1 LSLASHPDCR
11 ATGDRPQRWTG
22 GSCMT
27 EKRRGKGMGG
37 GTKPPD
43 TKAHPKTRLE
53 PWQTEHYEFLGNR
66 DDDDPKHTVVDTFE
80 KVKVARKAA
89 EASTK
94 QGHARVHETLGL
106 ALRMHWIAQRSPQ
119 EQAAFE
125 QLLRDQNI
133 SARSDANKYTALA
146 KLCFPDRGS
155 TDYHRYARV
164 LEIAVAKRW
173 SSRQFVYQLNTN
185 GGMDGLLGPDA
196 KVKAT
201 RRWRDVCRR
210 TVHIVRLRQKKPSA
224 YLEVKE
230 NELPS
235 DEDTY
240 SGFSVGLFRSKGD
253 KLALIGFVP
262 FRESLVKQ
270 AITLLG
276 STLPRKLHRSQGE

>member
-1 LSLASHPDCR
+1 
-11 ATGDRPQRWTG
+11 
-22 GSCMT
+22 MT
-27 EKRRGKGMGG
+27 RKRQGKGSGG
-37 GTKPPD
+37 GTKQPD
-43 TKAHPKTRLE
+43 TKARPETELK

-80 KVKVARKAA
+80 KLKAARKAA

-94 QGHARVHETLGL
+94 QGHARIYEAFGL
-106 ALRMHWIAQRSPQ
+106 ALRMHWIAQRSPE

-146 KLCFPDRGS
+146 KLGFPDRGP
-155 TDYHRYARV
+155 TDYHRYARA
-164 LEIAVAKRW
+164 LEIAVTKRW

-185 GGMDGLLGPDA
+185 GGMDELLGPDA
-196 KVKAT
+196 KVKAA
-201 RRWRDVCRR
+201 RRRRDACRR
-210 TVHIVRLRQKKPSA
+210 MVHIVRLRQKKPSA

-240 SGFSVGLFRSKGD
+240 SKLSLVLISSEKNKKGD
-253 KLALIGFVP
+253 NVAMIGIVP
-262 FRESLVKQ
+262 YRESLVKQ

-276 STLPRKLHRSQGE
+276 STLPRKSHRSQGE

>member
-1 LSLASHPDCR
+1 
-11 ATGDRPQRWTG
+11 
-22 GSCMT
+22 MT
-27 EKRRGKGMGG
+27 RKRQGKGSGG
-37 GTKPPD
+37 GTKQPD
-43 TKAHPKTRLE
+43 TKARPETRLK

-66 DDDDPKHTVVDTFE
+66 DDDDPKLTVADTFE
-80 KVKVARKAA
+80 KLKVARKAA

-106 ALRMHWIAQRSPQ
+106 ALRMHWVAQRSPE

-146 KLCFPDRGS
+146 KLCFPDRGP
-155 TDYHRYARV
+155 TDYNRYARA

-185 GGMDGLLGPDA
+185 GGMDRLLSPDARLHGA
-196 KVKAT
+196 KVKAA
-201 RRWRDVCRR
+201 RRRQEVCRR

-235 DEDTY
+235 DEDSF
-240 SGFSVGLFRSKGD
+240 SGFS
-253 KLALIGFVP
+253 LALI
-262 FRESLVKQ
+262 ENKK
-270 AITLLG
+270 T
-276 STLPRKLHRSQGE
+276 RKETMSQ

>member
-1 LSLASHPDCR
+1 
-11 ATGDRPQRWTG
+11 
-22 GSCMT
+22 MT
-27 EKRRGKGMGG
+27 RKRQGKGSGG
-37 GTKPPD
+37 RTKPPH
-43 TKAHPKTRLE
+43 TKVRPETELE
-53 PWQTEHYEFLGNR
+53 PWQTEHYEFLSNR

-80 KVKVARKAA
+80 KVKAALKAA

-106 ALRMHWIAQRSPQ
+106 ALRMHWVAQRSPE

-146 KLCFPDRGS
+146 KLGFPDRGP
-155 TDYHRYARV
+155 TDYHRYARA
-164 LEIAVAKRW
+164 LEIAVTKRW

-196 KVKAT
+196 RKVKAA
-201 RRWRDVCRR
+201 RRRLKACRR
-210 TVHIVRLRQKKPSA
+210 IVHMIRLSQKKPSA

-235 DEDTY
+235 Y
-240 SGFSVGLFRSKGD
+240 
-253 KLALIGFVP
+253 
-262 FRESLVKQ
+262 
-270 AITLLG
+270 
-276 STLPRKLHRSQGE
+276 

>member
-1 LSLASHPDCR
+1 VAIADAVSAPAKLTS
-11 ATGDRPQRWTG
+11 
-22 GSCMT
+22 
-27 EKRRGKGMGG
+27 RGNHDKQ
-37 GTKPPD
+37 PD
-43 TKAHPKTRLE
+43 TKVRPEVKLE
-53 PWQTEHYEFLGNR
+53 PWQTERYEFLGNR

-106 ALRMHWIAQRSPQ
+106 ALRMHWVAQRSPE

-146 KLCFPDRGS
+146 KLCFPDRGP
-155 TDYHRYARV
+155 TDYNRYARA

-185 GGMDGLLGPDA
+185 GGMKGLLGPDA

-210 TVHIVRLRQKKPSA
+210 TVHMVRLRQKKPFA
-224 YLEVKE
+224 YLKVKE

-235 DEDTY
+235 DEDSFSGY
-240 SGFSVGLFRSKGD
+240 S
-253 KLALIGFVP
+253 LALIENKKNKKGDNVPMIGIVP

-276 STLPRKLHRSQGE
+276 STLPRKSHRSQGE

>member
-1 LSLASHPDCR
+1 
-11 ATGDRPQRWTG
+11 
-22 GSCMT
+22 MT
-27 EKRRGKGMGG
+27 RKRQGKGSGG
-37 GTKPPD
+37 RTKPPD
-43 TKAHPKTRLE
+43 TKVRPETELK

-66 DDDDPKHTVVDTFE
+66 DDDDPKHTVVNTFE
-80 KVKVARKAA
+80 KLKVARKAA

-106 ALRMHWIAQRSPQ
+106 ALRMHWIAQRSPE

-133 SARSDANKYTALA
+133 SARSDANKYTPLA

-164 LEIAVAKRW
+164 LEIAVTKRW

-185 GGMDGLLGPDA
+185 GGMDRLLGPDA

-210 TVHIVRLRQKKPSA
+210 TVHMVRLRQKKPFA
-224 YLEVKE
+224 YLKVKE

-240 SGFSVGLFRSKGD
+240 SKLSLVLVENKENKKGD
-253 KLALIGFVP
+253 NFAMIGIVP
-262 FRESLVKQ
+262 YRESLVKQ

-276 STLPRKLHRSQGE
+276 STLPRKSRRSQDE

>member
-1 LSLASHPDCR
+1 
-11 ATGDRPQRWTG
+11 
-22 GSCMT
+22 
-27 EKRRGKGMGG
+27 
-37 GTKPPD
+37 
-43 TKAHPKTRLE
+43 LE

-155 TDYHRYARV
+155 TDYNRYART
-164 LEIAVAKRW
+164 LEIAVAKPW
-173 SSRQFVYQLNTN
+173 SSHQFVYQLNTN

-196 KVKAT
+196 RLHGAKVKAT

-210 TVHIVRLRQKKPSA
+210 TVHMVRLRQKKPFA
-224 YLEVKE
+224 YLKVKE

-240 SGFSVGLFRSKGD
+240 SKLSLVLVENKENKKGD
-253 KLALIGFVP
+253 NLAMIGIVP

-270 AITLLG
+270 AIKLLG
-276 STLPRKLHRSQGE
+276 STLPRKSHRSQGE